1 MKSKKLGRS
10 ELLNWVNKTVEADYI
25 RIEDLSDGVG
35 FCQIIDAFFKNV
47 SREMNSLKLNAIN
60 EIELKQKNLC
70 LLNSLLGKAGCIKQI
85 DPNKLSKGLFSL
97 NLEFLQYLFD
107 FIYKTFGAVIP
118 KKRYRGLKRRIE
130 IIKNQFGV
138 KVFKNITK
146 YLPSHLITNEV
157 ILQIEKD
164 RFFND
169 EGSDSDYT
177 ESDDI
182 DYEEDSNLQEK
193 LDKYNLFFKL
203 LEEDLIGYVNANK
216 KLSDEIHEIEEE
228 KNIIWGN
235 YIIYVISVRPKAK
248 IQKIQK
254 QKIFVLIL
262 LIELQV
268 FQMILNKNII
278 IFIITIII

>member
-203 LEEDLIGYVNANK
+203 LEED
-216 KLSDEIHEIEEE
+216 
-228 KNIIWGN
+228 
-235 YIIYVISVRPKAK
+235 
-248 IQKIQK
+248 
-254 QKIFVLIL
+254 
-262 LIELQV
+262 
-268 FQMILNKNII
+268 
-278 IFIITIII
+278 